1 MNKRQIMLI
10 VSIVAILIVV
20 LATILTYNSLVRKE
34 QSVERTW
41 DNIEAAYQMRIDK
54 IPLVLSAVNSSMTFE
69 RSLLENIT
77 LLRTQW
83 LSEVGKDVAANVN
96 TTQQLDSK
104 INALLHAIN
113 ENYPILKSIQV
124 VQDFI
129 AIVDETENIILA
141 QRVFYNDS
149 VASYN
154 SAVRGFPAGVPVPV
168 PKRTEG
174 SEHIDDYER
183 GGNQVVDFF
192 VDQAQGLLGARLL
205 VEPYPD
211 LAAKLIQMTI
221 RRKRLQLEKEFG
233 WKA

>member
-1 MNKRQIMLI
+1 MMECGVRSLNLWSDAAKGLITKSSCRFVMATLSSMNKRQIMLI
-10 VSIVAILIVV
+10 VSIAAILIVV

-34 QSVERTW
+34 QGVERTW
-41 DNIEAAYQMRIDK
+41 GNIEAAYQMRIDK

-69 RSLLENIT
+69 KSLLENIT

-104 INALLHAIN
+104 ISALLLAIN
-113 ENYPILKSIQV
+113 ENYPTLRSIQV

-154 SAVRGFPAGVPVPV
+154 SAVRGFPGNLF
-168 PKRTEG
+168 G
-174 SEHIDDYER
+174 FSEAQYYQR
-183 GGNQVVDFF
+183 GQ
-192 VDQAQGLLGARLL
+192 
-205 VEPYPD
+205 
-211 LAAKLIQMTI
+211 
-221 RRKRLQLEKEFG
+221 
-233 WKA
+233 

>member
-1 MNKRQIMLI
+1 MAALSSMNKRQIMLI
-10 VSIVAILIVV
+10 VSIAAILIVV

-34 QSVERTW
+34 QGVERTW
-41 DNIEAAYQMRIDK
+41 GNIEAAYQMRIDK

-69 RSLLENIT
+69 KSLLENIT

-104 INALLHAIN
+104 ISALLLAIN
-113 ENYPILKSIQV
+113 ENYPTLRSIQV

-154 SAVRGFPAGVPVPV
+154 SAVRGFPGNLF
-168 PKRTEG
+168 G
-174 SEHIDDYER
+174 FSEAQYYQR
-183 GGNQVVDFF
+183 GQ
-192 VDQAQGLLGARLL
+192 
-205 VEPYPD
+205 
-211 LAAKLIQMTI
+211 
-221 RRKRLQLEKEFG
+221 
-233 WKA
+233 

>member
-1 MNKRQIMLI
+1 MMECGVRSLNLWSDAAKGLITKSSCRFVMATLSSMNKRQIMLI
-10 VSIVAILIVV
+10 VSIAAILIVV

-34 QSVERTW
+34 QGVERTW
-41 DNIEAAYQMRIDK
+41 GNIEAAYQMRIDK

-69 RSLLENIT
+69 KSLLENIT

-104 INALLHAIN
+104 ISALLLAIN
-113 ENYPILKSIQV
+113 ENYPTLKSIQV

-154 SAVRGFPAGVPVPV
+154 SAVRGFPGNLF
-168 PKRTEG
+168 G
-174 SEHIDDYER
+174 FSEAQYYQR
-183 GGNQVVDFF
+183 GQ
-192 VDQAQGLLGARLL
+192 
-205 VEPYPD
+205 
-211 LAAKLIQMTI
+211 
-221 RRKRLQLEKEFG
+221 
-233 WKA
+233 